1 MKPAQ
6 LWQRNVLGAVVV
18 VCALV
23 VYVIIDFR
31 ADWSAY
37 RNSVEPRVVIGKGES
52 GSAGGQTWRLTSIT
66 HLNRSPTRFGPPL
79 PAGTVLTVLDVDRSG
94 TPDQGYC
101 TAVITDGTTRWTAEG
116 VGGYT
121 PIPPEGVTSLCNLP
135 GPVQFTFV
143 LPDDVVPTA
152 LDVTNSGQITV
163 RMVL

>member
-121 PIPPEGVTSLCNLP
+121 PIPPEGVTRCATCP
-135 GPVQFTFV
+135 GPCNSR
-143 LPDDVVPTA
+143 LCCPT
-152 LDVTNSGQITV
+152 TWCPRPWT
-163 RMVL
+163 